1 MEDPETFRAAIRAHA
16 AAMLNSDASPYDVA
30 LEIWG
35 LAMRER
41 PGDDGDEACYSLHLI
56 WGALADWVELRP
68 AETDQAETHMITAV
82 REWLTIEGD
91 REAEARYFDRWV
103 HDILGYERPAPAQ
116 T

>member
-1 MEDPETFRAAIRAHA
+1 MEDPEAFRAAVRAHA
-16 AAMLNSDASPYDVA
+16 AAMLNDDASPYDPA

-35 LAMRER
+35 LAMREW
-41 PGDDGDEACYSLHLI
+41 PGDDGDEACYSLQLI
-56 WGALADWVELRP
+56 WGALTDWVELRP
-68 AETDQAETHMITAV
+68 AETDQAETHMITAA

-91 REAEARYFDRWV
+91 RKGEARYFDRWV